1 MKIRIYKS
9 YGLVSEVAADIID
22 DVIAAK
28 PDAILG
34 LATGSTPIETYG
46 QLIRRGV
53 VDFSKVSSYNLDEYI
68 GLAPT
73 DPQSYHYYMKE
84 NFFDHINIDQ
94 SKTHL
99 PNGQATD
106 PVAEAAAF
114 EAKILEAGGVDVQLL
129 GIGENGHIGFNEP
142 ADHFKRFTHVA
153 DLTESTIA
161 ANAIHFDKKEDV
173 PTQAISMGI
182 GTIMSAKKIILI
194 ASGPKKA
201 QAIKDALQGEINPAV
216 QASILQCHPDVT
228 VILDY
233 EAASL
238 LEKKLDKRIQSW

>member
-1 MKIRIYKS
+1 MKILTYTS
-9 YGLVSEVAADIID
+9 YDLVSEAAADIIED
-22 DVIAAK
+22 TIAAK

-34 LATGSTPIETYG
+34 LATGSTPLETYG
-46 QLIRRGV
+46 QLIRRGL
-53 VDFSKVSSYNLDEYI
+53 DFSEVSSYNLDEYI
-68 GLAPT
+68 GLSPS
-73 DPQSYHYYMKE
+73 DPQSYHYYMKA
-84 NFFDHINIDQ
+84 NFFDHINIKQ
-94 SKTHL
+94 IQTHL
-99 PNGQATD
+99 PNGQAAD

-114 EAKILEAGGVDVQLL
+114 EAKVLAVGGVDVQLL

-182 GTIMSAKKIILI
+182 STIMSAKKIILI
-194 ASGPKKA
+194 ASGDKKA
-201 QAIKDALQGEINPAV
+201 QAIKDALEGEINPAV
-216 QASILQCHPDVT
+216 QASILQFHPDVT
-228 VILDY
+228 VILDT

-238 LEKKLDKRIQSW
+238 LEKKA